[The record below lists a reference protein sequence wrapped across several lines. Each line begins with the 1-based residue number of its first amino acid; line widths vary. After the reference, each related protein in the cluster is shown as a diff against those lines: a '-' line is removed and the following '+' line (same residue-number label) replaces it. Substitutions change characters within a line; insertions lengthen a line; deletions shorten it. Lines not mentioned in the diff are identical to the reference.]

1 MVLSMPTRLQVQLT
15 VKVGQPYT
23 NSRTTHGAPIIF
35 EFMPNDGL
43 DVLRVKISSS
53 LATYTDITWEAD
65 APILIRPSA
74 NASQSN
80 YVPLPALQS
89 EFTDRINRL
98 WNQASRR
105 KNGQTDFQLELFI
118 YVQRANTGTGIRRAT
133 ESRVQASAAAI
144 SELLEREGAR
154 DMYGPASQRYWAI
167 SHARQPE
174 GTPLE
179 PPTNATF
186 SQLQRVDAMQ
196 SDIIAQQEN
205 NSDQRQFV
213 RVSCRLNGGVIPLDI
228 DVVKLRQ
235 ALGLPSYNL
244 FPPFRADLD
253 TTYPTEN
260 IDDDEHA
267 AQ

>member
-23 NSRTTHGAPIIF
+23 NSRTTYGAPIIF

-43 DVLRVKISSS
+43 DVLRAKISSS

-89 EFTDRINRL
+89 AFTDRINRL

-105 KNGQTDFQLELFI
+105 RNGQADFQLELFI
-118 YVQRANTGTGIRRAT
+118 YVQRANTSTGIRRAT
-133 ESRVQASAAAI
+133 ESRLQQQ
-144 SELLEREGAR
+144 L
-154 DMYGPASQRYWAI
+154 RYWAI
-167 SHARQPE
+167 SHARQSE

-196 SDIIAQQEN
+196 FDIIAQQEN

-213 RVSCRLNGGVIPLDI
+213 RVSCRLNGGVISLNT

-235 ALGLPSYNL
+235 ALGLHSYNL

-260 IDDDEHA
+260 IDDDEDA

>member
-23 NSRTTHGAPIIF
+23 NSRTTHGAPTIF

-43 DVLRVKISSS
+43 DVLRAKISSS
-53 LATYTDITWEAD
+53 LAT
-65 APILIRPSA
+65 
-74 NASQSN
+74 
-80 YVPLPALQS
+80 
-89 EFTDRINRL
+89 
-98 WNQASRR
+98 QA
-105 KNGQTDFQLELFI
+105 DFQLELFI
-118 YVQRANTGTGIRRAT
+118 YVQRANTSTGIRRAT

-205 NSDQRQFV
+205 NSEQRQFV
-213 RVSCRLNGGVIPLDI
+213 RVGCRLNKGVIPLDI
-228 DVVKLRQ
+228 GVVELRQ
-235 ALGLPSYNL
+235 ARGLPSYNL